1 MSNYF
6 RITVYHPVHNTS
18 AIMDSNGKFE
28 KLWQFS
34 AYLVGK
40 GFKIVSVAGADNFSE
55 GNIPMN
61 DVPTDTILLR
71 ACAQGQPEINGNTIT
86 IYDQHYN
93 TT

>member
-6 RITVYHPVHNTS
+6 RITVYNPVHNIS
-18 AIMDSNGKFE
+18 AIIDSNGKFK

-34 AYLVGK
+34 AHLVAK
-40 GFKIVSVAGADNFSE
+40 GFKIVSVTGTDNFSE

-71 ACAQGQPEINGNTIT
+71 ACAQGQPEITGNTIT
-86 IYDQHYN
+86 VRNKFYN
-93 TT
+93 TN